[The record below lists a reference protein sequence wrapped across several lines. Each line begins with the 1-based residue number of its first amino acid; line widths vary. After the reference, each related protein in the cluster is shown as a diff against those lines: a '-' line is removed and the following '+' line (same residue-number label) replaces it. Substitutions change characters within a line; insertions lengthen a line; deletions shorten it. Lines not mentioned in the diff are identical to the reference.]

1 MVKSSQPD
9 PQQDKY
15 FTDWADVPQG
25 YNPTFPDKTVFPAVF
40 PKLLPGSG
48 PGGTRPHPAPKHPS
62 GAVPPIIPKE
72 LVPRHVA
79 VVMDGNGR
87 WARARGLPRTEGH
100 KMGEATMMDMVCG
113 AIEMGIPWLTTYAFS
128 TENWRRP
135 ADEVRFLMGFNR
147 DVVKR
152 RRHDLNNM
160 GVRFRWAGQKTRLWS
175 SVYKELEI
183 TEELTKNNST
193 LTLTTC
199 INYGG
204 RAEIAEA
211 TRRIARL
218 VESGQLKP
226 DRITEETIAKY
237 LDEPDMPDVDLFLRP
252 SGEFRS
258 SNFMMWQSAYAEF
271 VFQEKMYPDFDRRDL
286 WAACLEYAQR
296 DRRFGSA

>member
-1 MVKSSQPD
+1 
-9 PQQDKY
+9 
-15 FTDWADVPQG
+15 
-25 YNPTFPDKTVFPAVF
+25 
-40 PKLLPGSG
+40 
-48 PGGTRPHPAPKHPS
+48 
-62 GAVPPIIPKE
+62 
-72 LVPRHVA
+72 
-79 VVMDGNGR
+79 
-87 WARARGLPRTEGH
+87 
-100 KMGEATMMDMVCG
+100 MGEATMMDMVCG

-258 SNFMMWQSAYAEF
+258 SNFMMWQRRTPSSCSRRRCTRTSTAVTCGRPASSMPS
-271 VFQEKMYPDFDRRDL
+271 VTGDSGRRDDRSRRRSRQDPRSGVPR
-286 WAACLEYAQR
+286 AAPGAAGYQEADGALTADYE
-296 DRRFGSA
+296 GP